1 MTISRISSATN
12 NGTTITLGAHAKGDL
27 ILYVAYNDGAGTPP
41 IPTLP
46 ASVLG
51 LYTRS
56 ASGGSQRFGY
66 YIADSSSESVGT
78 TGWTNADNVT
88 AVVYRGGSGS
98 IVVPTFLS
106 VGSATS
112 ATVNYTAQTAGT
124 FKDQALDLWLFGY
137 LANRSTANNLASNS
151 PSGMSNINNSVG
163 TGFEVAT
170 YDTNATRTTIWPLT
184 SVTLAN
190 SAAYF
195 AFVLELL
202 EIDTKIASGG
212 GFRPVNIRG
221 GADQ

>member
-1 MTISRISSATN
+1 MTILRISSATN
-12 NGTTITLGAHAKGDL
+12 NGTIVTLGDHAKGDT
-27 ILYVAYNDGAGTPP
+27 IVYIAYNEASGT

-46 ASVLG
+46 ANVLG

-56 ASGGSQRFGY
+56 SAGGSQRFGY

-88 AVVYRGGSGS
+88 AIVYRGGSSS

-106 VGSATS
+106 VGSVTS
-112 ATVNYTAQTAGT
+112 ATVTYPAQTAGT

-137 LANRSTANNLASNS
+137 LVSRNTSNNLASNS
-151 PSGMSNINNSVG
+151 PTGMSNINNSIG

-170 YDTNATRTTIWPLT
+170 YDTNATRTTIWPST
-184 SVTLAN
+184 NVTLAN

-195 AFVLELL
+195 AFVFELL